1 MNVHFSEDIGMAS
14 RRTKRCSTRWAIREM
29 EIKTQWGTIS
39 HGSAWLLPRDEK
51 YQVLSR
57 MCRKGNLRALPV
69 GVSIGAVTM
78 EKSIAVPQKVKSRTA
93 IWCSNPN
100 PGHIPQGNE
109 KLPWR
114 DCCIPMF
121 TVALFKIATTRKLK
135 FPLIKDFLKCG
146 TYTMHN
152 IQPLKRRNS
161 CLWQQ
166 HGWTLRVKWN
176 ESERCQHCMP
186 HSRRISKMRSG
197 GCQGP
202 DTNVQLEDS

>member
-1 MNVHFSEDIGMAS
+1 MRNTKSCQGCGEKGTLVHY
-14 RRTKRCSTRWAIREM
+14 RWGCQLVQSLW
-29 EIKTQWGTIS
+29 K
-39 HGSAWLLPRDEK
+39 
-51 YQVLSR
+51 
-57 MCRKGNLRALPV
+57 RALLFLR
-69 GVSIGAVTM
+69 
-78 EKSIAVPQKVKSRTA
+78 KLKVELPL
-93 IWCSNPN
+93 WCSNPN
-100 PGHIPQGNE
+100 PGYILQGNE

-135 FPLIKDFLKCG
+135 FPLIKDFFKCG